1 MKDSMT
7 ILAPTLSSSID
18 HQKMSNLKPN
28 RSRFMIND
36 ILAGSAAAA
45 AAVEAANAAAAAV
58 FYKQQQHQQLSM
70 QSSPLEPSSPNSH
83 QQSPNSG
90 SNTETVHHSLLPPP
104 LTHIAHPTHPV
115 VNLVH
120 HPIHQ
125 PVINTSHHPQ
135 LVNHPN
141 SHPHSLPHLHHSHG
155 HPNLHQHNHH
165 HHHLHQ
171 QTQSGGINAAINSPL
186 PPATT
191 AVSTNAVFGSTAAAV
206 AAAAAAHKLHFPV
219 GATQTGSNGL
229 NVAAHYAAAVQQHY
243 AARAAAAAA
252 AVASADRNHQSE
264 LEDSNDYPDNEECDS
279 ENGSNGHQDDR
290 SVCSNGEVSLCLL

>member
-1 MKDSMT
+1 MT
-7 ILAPTLSSSID
+7 ILAPTLSNSD

-58 FYKQQQHQQLSM
+58 FYKQEQHQQLPL
-70 QSSPLEPSSPNSH
+70 QSTALEPSSPNSH
-83 QQSPNSG
+83 QQRPNSG
-90 SNTETVHHSLLPPP
+90 GNTEAVHHSHLPPP
-104 LTHIAHPTHPV
+104 LSHHISHPTHPA

-125 PVINTSHHPQ
+125 PVLNANHHPQ
-135 LVNHPN
+135 LANHSN
-141 SHPHSLPHLHHSHG
+141 SHPHPVPHFHPAHA
-155 HPNLHQHNHH
+155 HPNLHQNQH

-171 QTQSGGINAAINSPL
+171 HQAQSEAISGAVSSAL
-186 PPATT
+186 APATI
-191 AVSTNAVFGSTAAAV
+191 AVTSNAVFGPTAAAV
-206 AAAAAAHKLHFPV
+206 AVAAAAHKLHFPV

-229 NVAAHYAAAVQQHY
+229 NVAAHYAVAVQQHY

-252 AVASADRNHQSE
+252 AVATADRNHQPE
-264 LEDSNDYPDNEECDS
+264 MEDSSDYPDNEECDS
-279 ENGSNGHQDDR
+279 ENGSNGHLDDR